1 MRMRVV
7 QASEAP
13 NAGVSVHERLL
24 FRKSLPAVSDGGE
37 TRELGT
43 SSRAKM
49 DILPRYG
56 DYMTRNR
63 FLSLTAA
70 AITLAI
76 AAQGQS
82 VPSFAPPISFSAPG
96 ASAAASGDFNGDGR
110 VDVVTA
116 NGIVTG
122 SHGVS
127 IMLSNGDGSFQA
139 PRNFFTGTDPTA
151 IAVGDYDGDGKLDV
165 AVSNG
170 AANTLSILLGNGDGT
185 LQAATTVSL
194 PGFTFSIFAADFN
207 SDGKK
212 DLIAVLS
219 TPAGYQDAILMS
231 NGGGTFNVSTFP
243 AVYGVVVADFNGDGK
258 QDLALYGYP
267 TGPGAAIKFG
277 NGDGTFTDSPLPFT
291 SGLPFQVTQAVA
303 GDFNGDGKMDLYA
316 EFVSTGGTR
325 AGYVFSV
332 YIAIGNGD
340 GTFSVNTDGLISNGL
355 GGQNLVVGD
364 FNHDGKLDVAGI
376 LTGAATVL
384 VRPQANTLRIS
395 YGQGNGSFPTRG
407 SFSAGDST
415 GMFTSTP
422 LVSGD
427 LDGNGAP
434 DFAWATGSGINVIR
448 NANGVPPLLSKLSV
462 DSGYVVGG
470 PSTVLGTVTLGDP
483 APAGGAVIALTS
495 SDPAA
500 AFFPAGANVTI
511 AGGSASA
518 TFNIATGAV
527 AAAEL
532 VTITASWNGVNQ
544 VASFNMVA
552 PFTIASIA
560 YQPTSF
566 FGWFGGGDSTFAT
579 VTFSGPVSDGVALSV
594 MSSNPGLV
602 RVSPVSGALLGAFVP
617 GNPMSLS
624 IPPGGT
630 MAFFQ
635 ANALTNVAADTPVT
649 VSATVTAFGIAQGAP
664 NNMTLTVLKAS
675 DTVKITK
682 AEWVVKTGVW
692 TIEATSSN
700 PAASIRVLT
709 TTGQILGNFIRT
721 TTGKYKGQG
730 FAVGPFTSVALQSNF
745 GGFTTG
751 PVAQK

>member
-1 MRMRVV
+1 M
-7 QASEAP
+7 
-13 NAGVSVHERLL
+13 
-24 FRKSLPAVSDGGE
+24 K
-37 TRELGT
+37 
-43 SSRAKM
+43 
-49 DILPRYG
+49 
-56 DYMTRNR
+56 RNR
-63 FLSLTAA
+63 FLSLATA

-76 AAQGQS
+76 AAKGQS
-82 VPSFAPPISFSAPG
+82 VPSFVPPVGFPAPG

-110 VDVVTA
+110 VDIVTA
-116 NGIVTG
+116 NGIATG

-127 IMLSNGDGSFQA
+127 LILSNGDGTFQG
-139 PRNFFTGTDPTA
+139 PRNFSTGTDPSA
-151 IAVGDYDGDGKLDV
+151 IAVGDFNGDGKLDV

-170 AANTLSILLGNGDGT
+170 AANSLSILLGNGDGT
-185 LQAATTVSL
+185 LQAATTVGL
-194 PGFTFSIFAADFN
+194 PGLPFSIFAADFN

-212 DLIAVLS
+212 DLIVVLS
-219 TPAGYQDAILMS
+219 TPAGYQDAILLS
-231 NGGGTFNVSTFP
+231 NGDGTFSVSTF
-243 AVYGVVVADFNGDGK
+243 AAAYGLVVADFNGDGK
-258 QDLALYGYP
+258 EDLALYGYP

-277 NGDGTFTDSPLPFT
+277 VGDGTFLDSQLPFT
-291 SGLPFQVTQAVA
+291 SALPFQVTQAVA
-303 GDFNGDGKMDLYA
+303 GDFNGDGKMDLYG

-325 AGYVFSV
+325 AGYIFSV

-340 GTFSVNTDGLISNGL
+340 GTFSVNTNGLISNGI
-355 GGQNLVVGD
+355 GGQNLLVGD

-376 LTGAATVL
+376 LTGVATVL

-415 GMFTSTP
+415 ALFTSTP

-427 LDGNGAP
+427 FDGNGAP
-434 DFAWATGSGINVIR
+434 DFAWVTGTGINVIR

-470 PSTVLGTVTLGDP
+470 SSTVLGTVTIGDP

-500 AFFPAGANVTI
+500 AFFPGGASVTI
-511 AGGSASA
+511 PSGSASA
-518 TFNIATGAV
+518 TFTIATGAV
-527 AAAEL
+527 AAVEL
-532 VTITASWNGVNQ
+532 VTVTASWNGVNQ
-544 VASFNMVA
+544 TASFDLVA
-552 PFTIASIA
+552 PFTITSIT

-579 VTFSGPVSDGVALSV
+579 VTFSGPVSDGVVLSV

-602 RVSPVSGALLGAFVP
+602 RVSPVYANPGTFVQ

-630 MAFFQ
+630 TAFFQ
-635 ANALTNVAADTPVT
+635 AIALTNVAADTPVT
-649 VSATVTAFGIAQGAP
+649 VSATVTAFGTAQGAP
-664 NNMTLTVLKAS
+664 NNSTLTVLKAS

-682 AEWVVKTGVW
+682 AEWVAKTGVW
-692 TIEATSSN
+692 TIEGTSSN
-700 PAASIRVLT
+700 PSASIRVLT
-709 TTGQILGNFIRT
+709 TTGQILGDFIRT
-721 TTGKYKGQG
+721 TNGKYKGQG
-730 FAVGPFTSVALQSNF
+730 FAVAPFTSVALQSNF

-751 PVAQK
+751 PVTQK